1 MTSDDLRAIA
11 ALREAWTSAVAA
23 RNPDALKD
31 LLTNDY
37 EVWPQG
43 AAPMVGT
50 AAAAAAMRGAVERF
64 DIVQSFEP
72 VETVIAGE
80 WAFERG
86 IERMILTPRDGGEAR
101 TIEQRTLLIER
112 KGQDGKWR
120 FARGMTNQGAGRP
133 SDG

>member
-1 MTSDDLRAIA
+1 MASDDQRAIA
-11 ALREAWTSAVAA
+11 ALRAAWTNAVAA

-31 LLTNDY
+31 LLTDDY

-43 AAPMVGT
+43 AAPLIGP

-72 VETVIAGE
+72 IETVIAGD

-86 IERMILTPRDGGEAR
+86 IERMTLTPREGGDKRE
-101 TIEQRTLLIER
+101 IEQRTLLIER
-112 KGQDGKWR
+112 KGEDGKWK
-120 FARGMTNQGAGRP
+120 FARGMTNLGTA
-133 SDG
+133 